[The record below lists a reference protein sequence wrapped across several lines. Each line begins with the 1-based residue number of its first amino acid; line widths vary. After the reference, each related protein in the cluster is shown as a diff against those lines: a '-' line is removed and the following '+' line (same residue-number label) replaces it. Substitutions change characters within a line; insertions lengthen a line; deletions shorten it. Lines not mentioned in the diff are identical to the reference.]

1 MSTYIMFFGFTEQGI
16 HNIKDSPTRVEAA
29 KKSFEAMGAKVKEF
43 YAVMGM
49 GQFDTMFILEA
60 PDNETAAEAA
70 LSISS
75 LGYVHTNTLP
85 AFTEDEYKKMIAK
98 LR

>member
-1 MSTYIMFFGFTEQGI
+1 MPTYIMFFGFTQQGI
-16 HNIKDSPTRVEAA
+16 QHIKDSPARVEAA
-29 KKSFEAMGAKVKEF
+29 KKSFEAIGARVKEF

-49 GQFDTMFILEA
+49 GQFDTMLIIEA
-60 PDNETAAEAA
+60 PDNEVAAEAA

-85 AFTEDEYKKMIAK
+85 AFTEDEYKKMIAR

>member
-1 MSTYIMFFGFTEQGI
+1 MPTYIMFFGFSQQGI
-16 HNIKDSPTRVEAA
+16 QNIKDSPARVEAA
-29 KKSFEAMGAKVKEF
+29 KKSFESIGAKVKEF

-60 PDNETAAEAA
+60 PNNEVAAEAA
-70 LSISS
+70 LSISA

-85 AFTEDEYKKMIAK
+85 AFTEAEYKKMIAK